1 MNKTTDQEEIV
12 EETLN
17 SGISTDYVK
26 TWDVEKAVR
35 EIVQNWLDVKAE
47 KKCNG
52 TIAWEKPK
60 DGGDLGWVRV
70 KDDNPEGLE
79 KRHLSL
85 GISEKGPDAIGKFG
99 EGLKLALLVLAREDR
114 GVHVRSNGRVIR
126 PIINYGNY
134 QTETLDFHLTPMEPR
149 HAATH
154 VGTSIRF
161 QCTKDELKAGKA
173 YFTAFKT
180 TKVNWVEQGK
190 ISRPGGR
197 VFINGAAVG
206 ELPDALFSYH
216 INGEDGTSLGNRDRT
231 SISQKDLEPVIQRM
245 LSKTKSQRVM
255 ELILQDVKDEGKSYE
270 AQNGFNEYAL
280 PSQTKRTW
288 KRAAN
293 KVLGK
298 ETLISRGETAVDQ
311 QAVYRGFKVFNPG
324 YAWRGLLEMAGMT
337 RASDLAKVCK
347 SLNPVTKMDTLTDA
361 EKRTFTHAMNL
372 VGEHYNKPGKVQVC
386 ESLVIGRSGQNA
398 DGIYTPKTDTISLS
412 RKILQDLRRT
422 VATLLHETV
431 HKVSGES
438 DCTAKFENALLDVS
452 LGMMGLNPLN
462 D

>member
-1 MNKTTDQEEIV
+1 MNTIAARSQEIDEMQEASQMNEETDQMNKTTDQEEIV

-298 ETLISRGETAVDQ
+298 ETLISRGETIH
-311 QAVYRGFKVFNPG
+311 YI
-324 YAWRGLLEMAGMT
+324 
-337 RASDLAKVCK
+337 
-347 SLNPVTKMDTLTDA
+347 
-361 EKRTFTHAMNL
+361 KR
-372 VGEHYNKPGKVQVC
+372 
-386 ESLVIGRSGQNA
+386 
-398 DGIYTPKTDTISLS
+398 
-412 RKILQDLRRT
+412 
-422 VATLLHETV
+422 
-431 HKVSGES
+431 
-438 DCTAKFENALLDVS
+438 
-452 LGMMGLNPLN
+452 
-462 D
+462 